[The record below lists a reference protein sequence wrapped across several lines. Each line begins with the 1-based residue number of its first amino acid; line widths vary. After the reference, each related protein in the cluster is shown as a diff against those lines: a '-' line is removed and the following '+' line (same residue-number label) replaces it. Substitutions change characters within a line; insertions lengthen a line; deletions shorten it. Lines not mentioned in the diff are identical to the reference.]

1 MEIGNL
7 PFDTVIML
15 VVITAVLGVIVL
27 LWRLRTAIIYERLDG
42 KL

>member
-27 LWRLRTAIIYERLDG
+27 LWRLRTTRIYERLNE